1 MSSTTFSK
9 AELEEL
15 EGATAAMKRAA
26 AMARKI
32 AIATDTGIVTVRDG
46 QVLMIDAADLRV
58 QETEFIASRSAG

>member
-1 MSSTTFSK
+1 
-9 AELEEL
+9 
-15 EGATAAMKRAA
+15 MKRAA